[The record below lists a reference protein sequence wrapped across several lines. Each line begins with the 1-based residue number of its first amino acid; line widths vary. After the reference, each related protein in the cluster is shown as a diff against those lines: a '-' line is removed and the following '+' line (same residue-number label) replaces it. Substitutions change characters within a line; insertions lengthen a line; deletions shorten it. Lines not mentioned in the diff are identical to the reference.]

1 MKYVKYFIGLIVLL
15 GILFIAKGFLNPT
28 ISYSSEIF
36 VDKPIKEAS
45 AVMNDE
51 SKISQWLSGVTK
63 MEHISGEKN
72 TVGAVTKYTFDEEG
86 QESTVIETITS
97 IRPNDHVALNF
108 VIEDVME
115 MDYRVVFK
123 KQDGKTHIKST
134 TITKG
139 TGLFMRS
146 IVSFMKNS
154 MQAQEDENM
163 NNLKKL
169 INENTTNY
177 FHVPVVET
185 IETARE

>member
-1 MKYVKYFIGLIVLL
+1 
-15 GILFIAKGFLNPT
+15 
-28 ISYSSEIF
+28 
-36 VDKPIKEAS
+36 
-45 AVMNDE
+45 
-51 SKISQWLSGVTK
+51 
-63 MEHISGEKN
+63 
-72 TVGAVTKYTFDEEG
+72 
-86 QESTVIETITS
+86 
-97 IRPNDHVALNF
+97 
-108 VIEDVME
+108 ME

-123 KQDGKTHIKST
+123 KQDRKTHIKST
-134 TITKG
+134 TITRG